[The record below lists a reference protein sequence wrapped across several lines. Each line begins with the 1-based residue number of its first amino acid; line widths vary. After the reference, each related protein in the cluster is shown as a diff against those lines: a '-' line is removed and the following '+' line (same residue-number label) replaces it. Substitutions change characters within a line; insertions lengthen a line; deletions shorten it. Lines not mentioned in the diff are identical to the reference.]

1 MKQTNHNKPPEPLKS
16 FQKKTSTQ
24 KHISG
29 PATAS
34 KDCRHQTDHILRY
47 HSWWR
52 AGPTPMCSWNLL
64 DAWVQP
70 KARWWP
76 EKDVPTWWTC
86 RKYPTQSDTSTV
98 ALALGDS
105 KRSPTTI
112 MNNAKTW
119 DRKNGNRWLRWFLF
133 TYLHLGCSNFG
144 NKTNKDEESWRIVEW
159 HRRHTVD
166 ILRCAIWQTI
176 SGFEAVA
183 WHIPWN
189 DSCKEALRIWGKVSQ
204 LRIAHGMPLTP
215 LCKVAMAGRL
225 AQSFENQVS
234 ARNAMF
240 TWQEPFNVQHL
251 QASWSST

>member
-144 NKTNKDEESWRIVEW
+144 NKTNTKMKNHDV
-159 HRRHTVD
+159 
-166 ILRCAIWQTI
+166 
-176 SGFEAVA
+176 
-183 WHIPWN
+183 
-189 DSCKEALRIWGKVSQ
+189 
-204 LRIAHGMPLTP
+204 
-215 LCKVAMAGRL
+215 
-225 AQSFENQVS
+225 
-234 ARNAMF
+234 
-240 TWQEPFNVQHL
+240 
-251 QASWSST
+251 